1 MNIESSKKRP
11 ISKLASKIYSPEKIA
26 EKARTGYHG
35 DETMM
40 QVFKNIIHD
49 PHIIIA
55 EPDKK
60 GNSDILYD
68 GKNIGWMNIEQ
79 GMGWIDDKAYDK
91 LQKYVEPEMPL
102 DSIYDEYDEDEE
114 DYDEYEDE
122 EDNLSEDDIDAS
134 EEITAADDD
143 IDEDGWASTLEQALK
158 SELFYSRLMEETVNA
173 IYSNTGDFD
182 QAVFMEANE
191 FYDLNA
197 KKDPKDLLLDFYNG
211 RDLDINKDGANPNR
225 DYFRRDGKAHVQSTN
240 DPGQIY
246 VDEILDDIVKFIV
259 DHTDDTYYPD
269 DIMEILK
276 HYAESDE
283 DEEEFE
289 E

>member
-11 ISKLASKIYSPEKIA
+11 ISKSSKIYSPEKIT
-26 EKARTGYHG
+26 EKAPTGYRG
-35 DETMM
+35 DGTMM
-40 QVFKNIIHD
+40 QIYQNIVPD

-68 GKNIGWMNIEQ
+68 GKNIGWINIEQ
-79 GMGWIDDKAYDK
+79 DAGWIDNKEYDM
-91 LQKYVEPEMPL
+91 LRKYVASEEPL
-102 DSIYDEYDEDEE
+102 ASSHDDDSF
-114 DYDEYEDE
+114 YETE
-122 EDNLSEDDIDAS
+122 DIDAS
-134 EEITAADDD
+134 KKVTAADDD

-182 QAVFMEANE
+182 QEVFMGADE

-197 KKDPKDLLLDFYNG
+197 KKDVHDILLDFYNG
-211 RDLDINKDGANPNR
+211 KDLDIDKDGANPSR

-259 DHTDDTYYPD
+259 DHPDDTYYPD
-269 DIMEILK
+269 DIMEILE
-276 HYAESDE
+276 HYAEPNE
-283 DEEEFE
+283 DEAEFE
-289 E
+289 EE

>member
-1 MNIESSKKRP
+1 MKIESNKKRP
-11 ISKLASKIYSPEKIA
+11 ISKLASKVYSPEKIA

-35 DETMM
+35 DESMM
-40 QVFKNIIHD
+40 QVFQNIIHD

-68 GKNIGWMNIEQ
+68 GKNIGWMNIER

-91 LQKYVEPEMPL
+91 LQKYVAPEPAL
-102 DSIYDEYDEDEE
+102 DSLYEDIDDEDA
-114 DYDEYEDE
+114 YDEYEDE
-122 EDNLSEDDIDAS
+122 EDDLSEDDIDAS
-134 EEITAADDD
+134 EKITAADD
-143 IDEDGWASTLEQALK
+143 IDEDGWASTLEQALR

-173 IYSNTGDFD
+173 IFANTGDFD
-182 QAVFMEANE
+182 DAVFTEADE

-197 KKDPKDLLLDFYNG
+197 KKDPKDFVLDFYNG
-211 RDLDINKDGANPNR
+211 KDLDIDKDGANPSR

-246 VDEILDDIVKFIV
+246 VDEILDDVV
-259 DHTDDTYYPD
+259 DYIIDHADDTYYPD
-269 DIMEILK
+269 DIMEILE
-276 HYAESDE
+276 HYAEPDE
-283 DEEEFE
+283 DEDVDEEA
-289 E
+289 

>member
-11 ISKLASKIYSPEKIA
+11 ISKLASKIYSPEKIT
-26 EKARTGYHG
+26 EKVRTGYHG

-40 QVFKNIIHD
+40 HAFQNIIHD
-49 PHIIIA
+49 PNSIIA

-60 GNSDILYD
+60 GNSDILYN

-79 GMGWIDDKAYDK
+79 GVCWIDDK
-91 LQKYVEPEMPL
+91 
-102 DSIYDEYDEDEE
+102 EYG
-114 DYDEYEDE
+114 
-122 EDNLSEDDIDAS
+122 EDNEGSYLSDIDAS
-134 EEITAADDD
+134 EEISAADDD
-143 IDEDGWASTLEQALK
+143 INKDGWASTLEQALK

-182 QAVFMEANE
+182 QAVFMEADE

-197 KKDPKDLLLDFYNG
+197 KKDVHDILLDFYNG
-211 RDLDINKDGANPNR
+211 KDLDIDKDGANPNR

-259 DHTDDTYYPD
+259 DHADDTYYPD
-269 DIMEILK
+269 DIMEILE

-289 E
+289 EE